1 MYELKY
7 TLEGHKR
14 HIYTLNLYNDKCF
27 SAGSEGKIR
36 IWDLNDGTCIKVLN
50 EKNININKT
59 ENKNKDLSDNNSKNE
74 KEKFKSK
81 DKSKDKFKKDNKT
94 DDEEEDDSY

>member
-14 HIYTLNLYNDKCF
+14 HIYTINLYNDKCF

-50 EKNININKT
+50 EKNINKT
-59 ENKNKDLSDNNSKNE
+59 ENKDISDNNSKND

-81 DKSKDKFKKDNKT
+81 DKSKDKFKKDNKIDN
-94 DDEEEDDSY
+94 DDEEDESY